1 VDRIFVRGLSPEGDG
16 IRVAVKDSI
25 DIAGLPTCCGSA
37 ALADAPAAAED
48 AAVVALLRAGG
59 ARIMG
64 KANMHELAYGVTGM
78 NRWTGTPPNPRY
90 PGRIPGGSSSGSA
103 AAVAAGLADIGIG
116 TDTGGSI
123 RMPAACC
130 GIFGLKPS
138 IGRVSRAGVVCPAS
152 SSLDCVGPM
161 ARDMAMLTKAMSL
174 IDPSFVAED
183 APGDPVL
190 GMVTAAANP
199 DIEGV
204 IEKTVLASG
213 MSARSVQLPL
223 MSEAFDAA
231 LAIIGAENWV
241 AFGHLVDAPGLGPDV
256 RARLHAASGITAR
269 QLAAA
274 EAVRTRFRREVDE
287 ALCGVG
293 ALVLPTLPIVPPML
307 QEAANAAAMIPV
319 TALLRPFNLSGHPAL
334 TIPLQT
340 AAGLPAGLQLVARQG
355 ADAALCALGTLL
367 AVRLGIQIDPATAG

>member
-1 VDRIFVRGLSPEGDG
+1 
-16 IRVAVKDSI
+16 
-25 DIAGLPTCCGSA
+25 
-37 ALADAPAAAED
+37 
-48 AAVVALLRAGG
+48 
-59 ARIMG
+59 
-64 KANMHELAYGVTGM
+64 
-78 NRWTGTPPNPRY
+78 
-90 PGRIPGGSSSGSA
+90 
-103 AAVAAGLADIGIG
+103 
-116 TDTGGSI
+116 
-123 RMPAACC
+123 
-130 GIFGLKPS
+130 
-138 IGRVSRAGVVCPAS
+138 
-152 SSLDCVGPM
+152 
-161 ARDMAMLTKAMSL
+161 MSL